1 MDKRYSVLKYVNK
14 EKFEVL
20 KYMKLADALE
30 LAENLA
36 IIDTQME
43 IDADIR
49 FVVFD
54 LYDNKVMKTFTN

>member
-20 KYMKLADALE
+20 NYMKLADALE

-54 LYDNKVMKTFTN
+54 LYDNKIMKTFTN